1 MNITHVDEMTE
12 HSSKSIYKC
21 WKEECYTMVVDP
33 RNYSII
39 LIQNQTFNV
48 AQLSYYEAWNIAN
61 NYSVIWIGVLP
72 YINFGPIDS
81 DGFYT

>member
-1 MNITHVDEMTE
+1 
-12 HSSKSIYKC
+12 
-21 WKEECYTMVVDP
+21 MVVDP

-39 LIQNQTFNV
+39 LIQNQTFTV

-61 NYSVIWIGVLP
+61 NYSVIWVGVKP

-81 DGFYT
+81 EGFFTLNVSLSQLSVDLNGI